1 MKKFTIKC
9 NSCGSTLILVSA
21 YSIPCAI
28 ISSGVQPL
36 PYIQCVDCGNEWN
49 PQILDGGFVEKCTF
63 LEQKKKL
70 QN

>member
-9 NSCGSTLILVSA
+9 NQCGSTLILVSA
-21 YSIPCAI
+21 YSVGSMLTTSDI
-28 ISSGVQPL
+28 QPL
-36 PYIQCVDCGNEWN
+36 PYLRCMDCENEWN
-49 PQILDGGFVEKCTF
+49 PQILDGGFIDKCTF